1 MVMSQVLWPYMKD
14 ESADLDERREVFRYY
29 GTFTGTFLTM
39 FEVLLANWAPPARIL
54 VDYVSDWF
62 VYVFVVYRCVVG
74 FAVLNVVSAVFIQQ
88 TMKVAQADQE
98 LILKQRLRSEQAYA
112 AKMSAAA
119 QSCDRRADQIVTALQ
134 DPVALTSRIFPPCAW
149 MVAKAPS
156 EPLPPETP
164 RWHFRPPVPAGQRP
178 WRNFTE
184 HCREKIGNRPEIPP
198 APRGFS
204 LEPLESRRV
213 EAPQSGPGKEEDFS
227 AARLCLKQEI
237 RAALRQCS
245 SIQVL
250 DATLAAARG
259 KSKPPP
265 EGREPLKKLLA
276 VLRPAKHTKAA
287 HGAHRVGKL
296 ISQALRQEE
305 SHRRFSL
312 VRQSGHADRKK
323 DRRSPRKAI
332 FRGEN
337 ELASMLQSFE
347 PEAADLSQLIQAAF
361 RHLGRGGRLNKK
373 DLRRALRHCGFKDV
387 KSDWLE
393 EIYERLTM
401 VNFIGSEDFE
411 KLVNEYDDRQRQGYL
426 QAFRK
431 FDVDQSDQI
440 STEEL
445 QEVLRS
451 MQLVVQPS
459 LLLEIMRKVDYDD
472 SGELSFDEFEQLMKL
487 LSDSD
492 GFPETEHQELKK
504 AFQRFDSTGDGL
516 LDLQEFKSTQG
527 WLGYQLKER
536 VLEQIFRDAD
546 FDDRGTL
553 EYPEFVEAMKAVREV
568 EMKEIQKVFEEQ
580 DQDRNGLLSP
590 TELEGALKVL
600 NYDCDLQ
607 VVLEVAAQVQDA
619 KGGPKRLELNYED
632 ALDFLQR
639 YRNCE
644 GLNQAELQDLEL
656 AFERYENDAGSVRSR
671 DVHKVLSWFGYD
683 LSPQEVD
690 RFVQQAQCSD
700 GHLSFQEVKKLLRM
714 EREEAMQQYER
725 VYRRDHGAMEIGS
738 QQAALLFEEL
748 NLEARSANSNF
759 ELGLASAFR
768 KGGAGFSPESFVRT
782 CLKRRKGKAQ
792 DRRTTA
798 GFDKEIGQLK
808 ELFVSLAK
816 GPQSAQRRRDPDLA
830 LSAEEVAHVARI
842 LFSFGVVEPLKATLS
857 ELLRDVERRPPI
869 TFNAFLRHMRFFVDL
884 FAKDYKFREQWA
896 IRDTGF
902 SAKEVEDFRQLF
914 LSNLEH
920 REGLVSIGQLM
931 SLPELRRAL
940 PASDASLGAAV
951 HQVKGESLQLLNG
964 TPKAKLEDKNAV
976 INFPQFL
983 RIAKQLLEQ
992 TVFPG
997 QSRKT
1002 DARLRGKSM
1011 TALAQEKDARR
1022 EFFDKLDTDSTGFLT
1037 WQEFSEVLRKPELRS
1052 WMATLELE
1060 TYDLVNLFHMIDDG
1074 DGAITVAEF
1083 LDGAIRLRGVAKSLD
1098 LAQVLSTTR
1107 RVDAKLEACLM
1118 AIQKLSGEND
1128 MESLKKTAF
1137 GKMSRLTTRRMSLHR
1152 RHLEPFT

>member
-1 MVMSQVLWPYMKD
+1 M
-14 ESADLDERREVFRYY
+14 
-29 GTFTGTFLTM
+29 
-39 FEVLLANWAPPARIL
+39 
-54 VDYVSDWF
+54 
-62 VYVFVVYRCVVG
+62 
-74 FAVLNVVSAVFIQQ
+74 
-88 TMKVAQADQE
+88 
-98 LILKQRLRSEQAYA
+98 
-112 AKMSAAA
+112 
-119 QSCDRRADQIVTALQ
+119 
-134 DPVALTSRIFPPCAW
+134 
-149 MVAKAPS
+149 
-156 EPLPPETP
+156 
-164 RWHFRPPVPAGQRP
+164 
-178 WRNFTE
+178 
-184 HCREKIGNRPEIPP
+184 
-198 APRGFS
+198 
-204 LEPLESRRV
+204 EPLERRL
-213 EAPQSGPGKEEDFS
+213 EAPNRPGQQKENSNEQEDLS

-276 VLRPAKHTKAA
+276 VLRPVKHAKAA
-287 HGAHRVGKL
+287 QGARRVGKL

-312 VRQSGHADRKK
+312 VRQSGHGDRKK

-332 FRGEN
+332 FRGDN

-347 PEAADLSQLIQAAF
+347 PEVADLNQLIQAAF
-361 RHLGRGGRLNKK
+361 RHIGRGGRLNKK

-393 EIYERLTM
+393 EIYEGLTM

-411 KLVNEYDDRQRQGYL
+411 KLVNEYDERQRQGYL

-504 AFQRFDSTGDGL
+504 AFERFDSTGDGL

-607 VVLEVAAQVQDA
+607 VVLEVTAQVQDA

-656 AFERYENDAGSVRSR
+656 AFHRYESDAGSVRSR

-690 RFVQQAQCSD
+690 RFVRKAQCID

-714 EREEAMQQYER
+714 EREEATQQYER

-738 QQAALLFEEL
+738 QQAALLFAEL

-792 DRRTTA
+792 DRRETA

-816 GPQSAQRRRDPDLA
+816 GPQSAQRRRDPDFA

-869 TFNAFLRHMRFFVDL
+869 NFNAFLRHMRFFVDL
-884 FAKDYKFREQWA
+884 FAKDYNFREQWA

-902 SAKEVEDFRQLF
+902 SGKEVEDFRQLF

-920 REGLVSIGQLM
+920 REGLVSVGQLM

-940 PASDASLGAAV
+940 PLASDTGSALGAV

-964 TPKAKLEDKNAV
+964 MPKAKLEDKNTV
-976 INFPQFL
+976 VNFPQFL

-992 TVFPG
+992 TAKDQKFQG
-997 QSRKT
+997 
-1002 DARLRGKSM
+1002 LRELKS
-1011 TALAQEKDARR
+1011 
-1022 EFFDKLDTDSTGFLT
+1022 
-1037 WQEFSEVLRKPELRS
+1037 
-1052 WMATLELE
+1052 
-1060 TYDLVNLFHMIDDG
+1060 
-1074 DGAITVAEF
+1074 
-1083 LDGAIRLRGVAKSLD
+1083 KSLTRS
-1098 LAQVLSTTR
+1098 LS
-1107 RVDAKLEACLM
+1107 K
-1118 AIQKLSGEND
+1118 
-1128 MESLKKTAF
+1128 
-1137 GKMSRLTTRRMSLHR
+1137 
-1152 RHLEPFT
+1152 